1 MQKEENDTLI
11 TDNKKLP
18 HHQKTAVTKTTFWG
32 PQAGVLAP
40 GPPIKER
47 RIDDRNVDWIGV
59 VHNDINRT
67 D

>member
-1 MQKEENDTLI
+1 MDGGSRPAI
-11 TDNKKLP
+11 P
-18 HHQKTAVTKTTFWG
+18 
-32 PQAGVLAP
+32 
-40 GPPIKER
+40 KER